1 MNAQVDSTPVQLLRA
16 VRTVGGR
23 FDGPGVLCPLSL
35 WVERGGKAHLS
46 TWGSGYPAVLTVLG
60 LAGGFDSELG
70 QAS

>member
-1 MNAQVDSTPVQLLRA
+1 MNTQVDSTPVQSLRA
-16 VRTVGGR
+16 VRTASGR
-23 FDGPGVLCPLSL
+23 LTVLGYCALSL
-35 WVERGGKAHLS
+35 RVEGDGKAHLS